1 MQTNPQTPLVFRFTV
16 CCCACAVFF
25 LLACKTDSVKGSGS
39 DELERIALSDFE
51 SDGFTS
57 VEIDISD
64 ISMNC
69 DEFVADIRVLPLLH
83 GADQLLQSV
92 DKVLVS
98 DTTMLVF
105 DRRQGTVLVCDT
117 LGQHLTILKN
127 VGRGPQEYL
136 SLADVV
142 YDYDEAQI
150 GLIKREDNAILWHGL
165 DGAFLGKVKLDRDVF
180 LLNRAMY
187 LDGLLYFFYSN
198 PQTRSDQYQ
207 LNVMDRALKQVVMSA
222 FKTRMGA
229 VSTSNPHS
237 LSHYQGVPF
246 LLLPGESA
254 VYAVGDDSIRLAYK
268 FDFGKQTLPDHVF
281 TAFSDEENYRTGSDA
296 AAANMLVKDYALVKS
311 FVELKSFYLVGFTY
325 QFQPVFALVEKPS
338 SKLLGVFRPNLE
350 GLALR
355 QLVGADAERNKVYF
369 EVLAEECEGLEG
381 AGSKGNIEIL
391 EGSPW
396 LLELRF

>member
-127 VGRGPQEYL
+127 VGRASGRRG
-136 SLADVV
+136 
-142 YDYDEAQI
+142 I
-150 GLIKREDNAILWHGL
+150 
-165 DGAFLGKVKLDRDVF
+165 
-180 LLNRAMY
+180 
-187 LDGLLYFFYSN
+187 
-198 PQTRSDQYQ
+198 
-207 LNVMDRALKQVVMSA
+207 
-222 FKTRMGA
+222 
-229 VSTSNPHS
+229 
-237 LSHYQGVPF
+237 
-246 LLLPGESA
+246 
-254 VYAVGDDSIRLAYK
+254 
-268 FDFGKQTLPDHVF
+268 
-281 TAFSDEENYRTGSDA
+281 
-296 AAANMLVKDYALVKS
+296 
-311 FVELKSFYLVGFTY
+311 LKSCRGIH
-325 QFQPVFALVEKPS
+325 
-338 SKLLGVFRPNLE
+338 G
-350 GLALR
+350 
-355 QLVGADAERNKVYF
+355 
-369 EVLAEECEGLEG
+369 C
-381 AGSKGNIEIL
+381 
-391 EGSPW
+391 
-396 LLELRF
+396 

>member
-1 MQTNPQTPLVFRFTV
+1 MQTNPQTPLVSRFTV

-127 VGRGPQEYL
+127 VGRASGRRG
-136 SLADVV
+136 
-142 YDYDEAQI
+142 I
-150 GLIKREDNAILWHGL
+150 
-165 DGAFLGKVKLDRDVF
+165 
-180 LLNRAMY
+180 
-187 LDGLLYFFYSN
+187 
-198 PQTRSDQYQ
+198 
-207 LNVMDRALKQVVMSA
+207 
-222 FKTRMGA
+222 
-229 VSTSNPHS
+229 
-237 LSHYQGVPF
+237 
-246 LLLPGESA
+246 
-254 VYAVGDDSIRLAYK
+254 
-268 FDFGKQTLPDHVF
+268 
-281 TAFSDEENYRTGSDA
+281 
-296 AAANMLVKDYALVKS
+296 
-311 FVELKSFYLVGFTY
+311 LKSWR
-325 QFQPVFALVEKPS
+325 
-338 SKLLGVFRPNLE
+338 GVH
-350 GLALR
+350 G
-355 QLVGADAERNKVYF
+355 
-369 EVLAEECEGLEG
+369 C
-381 AGSKGNIEIL
+381 
-391 EGSPW
+391 
-396 LLELRF
+396 